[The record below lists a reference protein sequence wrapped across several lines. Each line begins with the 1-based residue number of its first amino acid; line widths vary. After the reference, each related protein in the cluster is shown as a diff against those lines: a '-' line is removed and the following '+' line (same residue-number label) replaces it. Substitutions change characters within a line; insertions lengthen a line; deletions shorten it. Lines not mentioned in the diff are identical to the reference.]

1 VNASAAVLLDRAR
14 TSAAALP
21 ATTLVVRPGSVY
33 QLGLGRMTIEP
44 EAREAAEVMARYCRG
59 DAAAFQRLY
68 ALLAA
73 RILAYLKGLL
83 GDAAAAEDALQ
94 LTFLKVHE
102 ARSSYVIGANP
113 IPWIYTIAH
122 RTALD
127 EIRKR
132 KRSRVK
138 LNQGKEGEVP
148 TEPTA
153 HITGVAADVGAD
165 PAAPA
170 EPGPDAAAA
179 AGALAALAKLPDNQR
194 QALILTKVHGRSIAD
209 AAMITGSTPGA
220 IKQRAHRAYVTLR
233 QMLGSKKEVA

>member
-1 VNASAAVLLDRAR
+1 MSN
-14 TSAAALP
+14 
-21 ATTLVVRPGSVY
+21 
-33 QLGLGRMTIEP
+33 EP

-59 DAAAFQRLY
+59 DTAAFHRLY

-73 RILAYLKGLL
+73 RILAYLTGLL
-83 GDAAAAEDALQ
+83 GDKAAAEDALQ

-102 ARSSYVIGANP
+102 ARSTYVMDANP
-113 IPWIYTIAH
+113 VPWIYTIAH

-132 KRSRVK
+132 KRSRVR
-138 LNQGKEGEVP
+138 LNKGGEGAP
-148 TEPTA
+148 ADPA
-153 HITGVAADVGAD
+153 AYITGVAADAHPD
-165 PAAPA
+165 PADR
-170 EPGPDAAAA
+170 PDPSAA

-233 QMLGSKKEVA
+233 QMLGPKGGRMTGDGKEVA

>member
-1 VNASAAVLLDRAR
+1 MS
-14 TSAAALP
+14 T
-21 ATTLVVRPGSVY
+21 
-33 QLGLGRMTIEP
+33 EP

-59 DAAAFQRLY
+59 DAAAFHRLY

-73 RILAYLKGLL
+73 RILAYLTGLL
-83 GDAAAAEDALQ
+83 GDRAAAEDMLQ

-102 ARSSYVIGANP
+102 ARSTYVMGANP
-113 IPWIYTIAH
+113 MPWIYTIAH

-132 KRSRVK
+132 KRSRVR
-138 LNQGKEGEVP
+138 LSKEGEP
-148 TEPTA
+148 AAEPAA
-153 HITGVAADVGAD
+153 HITGVAADAHPD
-165 PAAPA
+165 PADR
-170 EPGPDAAAA
+170 PDPSAA

-194 QALILTKVHGRSIAD
+194 QALILTKVHGRSVAD

-233 QMLGSKKEVA
+233 QMLGRKEVA